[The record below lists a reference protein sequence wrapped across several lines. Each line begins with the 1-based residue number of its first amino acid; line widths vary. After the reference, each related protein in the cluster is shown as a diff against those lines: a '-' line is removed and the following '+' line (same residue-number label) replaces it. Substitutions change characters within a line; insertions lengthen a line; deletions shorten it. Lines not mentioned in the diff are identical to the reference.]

1 SFTFNLVQLL
11 GMLGVRCDVV
21 TNDAP
26 EIPRTPEQLAKFSG
40 LVISPGPGAP
50 TGAGECLRLLA
61 LAKHSLP
68 ILGVCLGH
76 QAIAQHFGAAVMRA
90 RAPVH
95 GKATPLRH
103 DGHGLFRGVPNPL
116 QAARYHSLVVVEN
129 SLPACLEASA
139 FSEHGE
145 LMGLR
150 HRKLPIEG
158 IQFHPESILSQSS
171 ALLMQ
176 NWLETLK

>member
-1 SFTFNLVQLL
+1 MTLYQTPTFVARSAGTALPLRPVLLLDNYDSFTFNLVQLL

-68 ILGVCLGH
+68 ILGVCL
-76 QAIAQHFGAAVMRA
+76 
-90 RAPVH
+90 
-95 GKATPLRH
+95 
-103 DGHGLFRGVPNPL
+103 
-116 QAARYHSLVVVEN
+116 
-129 SLPACLEASA
+129 
-139 FSEHGE
+139 
-145 LMGLR
+145 
-150 HRKLPIEG
+150 
-158 IQFHPESILSQSS
+158 
-171 ALLMQ
+171 
-176 NWLETLK
+176 